1 MTKRTDDHP
10 RQERGNSLP
19 RSSRWSGLQARMT
32 TSYIWVTAVA
42 MLILL
47 ALYTVFLTAEIGYT
61 LSHPTH
67 FPPLTTYP
75 LQGALVMLLVLA
87 LVTPPIGGFFG
98 TMTTRGMVGR
108 VRKLVTATTQV
119 ANGRYTQRVIITRND
134 EIGQLEYQFNRMA
147 EQLVESIAQRE
158 VLAEQNARLAE
169 RARISRELH
178 DAISQDLF
186 SLRMLA
192 DGLQAALPADSALQP
207 QITTL
212 EQTTT
217 SIVRELHA
225 LLLEM
230 RPLQLEDQ
238 GLVEALEALAS
249 IYRTRLGLTVT
260 TTLTPVTL
268 SPQAE
273 HTLLRIAQEALTNAV
288 RHGHATT
295 ITLNLHSQPQS
306 IVFTITDD
314 GQGFEPTRQET
325 AQGFGLRLMQERVQE
340 MQGTL
345 EVQTAPGHGTHL
357 AICLPQEGSDD
368 SRRHC
373 G

>member
-1 MTKRTDDHP
+1 MTKRTDNHP
-10 RQERGNSLP
+10 RQERGDSLP
-19 RSSRWSGLQARMT
+19 RFSQLSGLQARMT

-42 MLILL
+42 MIILL
-47 ALYTVFLTAEIGYT
+47 ALYTVFLTAEVGYT

-87 LVTPPIGGFFG
+87 LVTPLIGGLFG
-98 TMTTRGMVGR
+98 TMTTRGMVER

-119 ANGRYTQRVIITRND
+119 ANGQYTQRVIVTRND

-147 EQLVESIAQRE
+147 EQLVERITQRE

-217 SIVRELHA
+217 NIARELQA

-238 GLVEALEALAS
+238 GLAEALGALAS

-260 TTLTPVTL
+260 TALTPVTL

-295 ITLNLHSQPQS
+295 ITLNLHPQPQT

-314 GQGFEPTRQET
+314 GQGFEPTRHGT

-340 MQGTL
+340 MQGSF
-345 EVQTAPGHGTHL
+345 EVQTAPGRGTCVSV
-357 AICLPQEGSDD
+357 CLPREGGE
-368 SRRHC
+368 R
-373 G
+373 

>member
-1 MTKRTDDHP
+1 
-10 RQERGNSLP
+10 
-19 RSSRWSGLQARMT
+19 MT
-32 TSYIWVTAVA
+32 TSYIWVTAVT

-47 ALYTVFLTAEIGYT
+47 ALYTVFLTAEVGYT

-67 FPPLTTYP
+67 LPPLITFP
-75 LQGALVMLLVLA
+75 LQGALVMFLVIVLIIP
-87 LVTPPIGGFFG
+87 LIGGLFG
-98 TMTTRGMVGR
+98 TLTTRRIVYR
-108 VRKLVTATTQV
+108 VRKLVTATTQI
-119 ANGRYTQRVIITRND
+119 ANGPYTQRVIVTRDD

-147 EQLVESIAQRE
+147 EQLEESIEQRE
-158 VLAEQNARLAE
+158 MLAEQNARFAE

-186 SLRMLA
+186 SLRMMA
-192 DGLQAALPADSALQP
+192 NGLQALLPVDSTFQL

-217 SIVRELHA
+217 NIARELHA

-230 RPLQLEDQ
+230 RPLQLENQ
-238 GLVEALEALAS
+238 GLAEALEALAS

-260 TTLTPVTL
+260 TAITPCSLT
-268 SPQAE
+268 PQAE

-295 ITLNLHSQPQS
+295 ITLDLHAQPQS

-314 GQGFEPTRQET
+314 GQGFELASQGTS
-325 AQGFGLRLMQERVQE
+325 QGFGLRLMLERVQE
-340 MQGTL
+340 MQGSF
-345 EVQTAPGHGTHL
+345 EVQTGPGSGTC
-357 AICLPQEGSDD
+357 ISVCLPKEESDD

>member
-1 MTKRTDDHP
+1 MVKRTDDQQG
-10 RQERGNSLP
+10 QERGNSLP
-19 RSSRWSGLQARMT
+19 RFSRWSGLQARMT
-32 TSYIWVTAVA
+32 TSYIWVTAA
-42 MLILL
+42 TMLILL
-47 ALYTVFLTAEIGYT
+47 ALYTVFLTVQVGYT
-61 LSHPTH
+61 LSHPAH

-75 LQGALVMLLVLA
+75 LQGALVMLLVMA
-87 LVTPPIGGFFG
+87 LVTPLIGGLFG
-98 TMTTRGMVGR
+98 TMTTRRMVDR

-119 ANGRYTQRVIITRND
+119 ANGQYTQRVIVTRND
-134 EIGQLEYQFNRMA
+134 EIGQLEYQFNCMA
-147 EQLVESIAQRE
+147 EQLVESITQRE
-158 VLAEQNARLAE
+158 VLAEQNARFAE

-192 DGLQAALPADSALQP
+192 DGLQAALPTDSALQP
-207 QITTL
+207 QVTTL

-217 SIVRELHA
+217 NIARELHA

-230 RPLQLEDQ
+230 RPLQLEEQ
-238 GLVEALEALAS
+238 GLAEALGALAS

-260 TTLTPVTL
+260 TALTPVPLT
-268 SPQAE
+268 PQAE

-295 ITLNLHSQPQS
+295 ITLNLHPQQQT

-314 GQGFEPTRQET
+314 GQGFEPTRQGT
-325 AQGFGLRLMQERVQE
+325 LQGFGLRLMQERIQE
-340 MQGTL
+340 MQGTFKV
-345 EVQTAPGHGTHL
+345 ETAPGHGTRVSV
-357 AICLPQEGSDD
+357 CLPQEVSDD